1 MVAVVI
7 KDSSIFSICLHQ
19 ERSTVASFQFKPEA
33 LDESYLN
40 DAQHLNLFLKF
51 IIRLII

>member
-1 MVAVVI
+1 MVAVVV

-19 ERSTVASFQFKPEA
+19 ERSTVANFKFKPEA
-33 LDESYLN
+33 LDESPLN
-40 DAQHLNLFLKF
+40 DAQKLNLFLKF